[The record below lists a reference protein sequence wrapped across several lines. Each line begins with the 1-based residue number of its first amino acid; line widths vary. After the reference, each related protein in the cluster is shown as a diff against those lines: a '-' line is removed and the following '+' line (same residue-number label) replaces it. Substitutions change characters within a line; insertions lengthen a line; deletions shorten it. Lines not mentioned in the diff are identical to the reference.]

1 MLTCDVQCKALVKHA
16 SLEDKVYFPGTDGYD
31 DRMDTY
37 WSLSA
42 ALAPW
47 CMVLPETLEDVSK
60 VITTLGKEKC
70 PFGIRGGGHG
80 THALSNT
87 LEDGVT
93 IDMGVFSDTTYD
105 PETKTASIGPGAH
118 WGDVYDT
125 LTPYGVTVTG
135 GRAGS
140 VGVGGFLLGGGNSFH
155 SGSHGFGCDQV
166 KNYEIVLADGRVI
179 NANENEHKDLWQS
192 LKGGSGNFGLVTRFD
207 LQPIEFADPA
217 NPNIFGGIVGVDY
230 GSSEP
235 VIDAFIDF
243 VDNVGNDIYSS
254 TIMGWGYNPAA
265 GGFSIRLVLDNVA
278 NVENPPAFD
287 KFLSIPGQTSNS
299 LRSGTM
305 SDITTEL
312 IRTAKT

>member
-1 MLTCDVQCKALVKHA
+1 M
-16 SLEDKVYFPGTDGYD
+16 YFPGTGSYDG
-31 DRMDTY
+31 RMDTY

-207 LQPIEFADPA
+207 LQPIEFEDPA

-235 VIDAFIDF
+235 VIDAFIEF
-243 VDNVGNDIYSS
+243 VDNVGNDVYSS
-254 TIMGWGYNPAA
+254 SIMGWGYNPAA